1 MKNFMYRLISV
12 VTFILAIVCFVAITA
27 VKGGG
32 FIDLSN
38 LARYALA
45 SLGAVLAII
54 SVVISMKLKLAKRKE
69 EKEKVKQ
76 QEK

>member
-1 MKNFMYRLISV
+1 MNKFLYRILSI
-12 VTFILAIVCFVAITA
+12 VTFILAIVCFVAMNT

-45 SLGAVLAII
+45 SMAAVFAII
-54 SVVISMKLKLAKRKE
+54 SVFTAMKLKLMKLNE
-69 EKEKVKQ
+69 EKEKNKA
-76 QEK
+76 EK

>member
-1 MKNFMYRLISV
+1 MNKFLYRLASII
-12 VTFILAIVCFVAITA
+12 TFILAIVCFAAITA

-45 SLGAVLAII
+45 SLAAIFAII
-54 SVVISMKLKLAKRKE
+54 SVVTSMKLKLIKRKE
-69 EKEKVKQ
+69 EKDRQ
-76 QEK
+76 NNN